1 MGAAG
6 SPEVAAT
13 TLATPW
19 GTAESLRARRLRP
32 GPTNDPQKVA
42 QNQRERLFGAMVA
55 SVSERGYSATTLSNL
70 VEISGV
76 SRRSLY
82 ALFADKEAC
91 FRAAVEAILAG
102 GMGQVLGAQSAAGSW
117 EQRAQ
122 ARFEAYAKLV
132 VDQPAAAK
140 MCLSESYAA
149 GPAARI
155 PIDEA
160 IVVWER
166 AMAEHLDESPEHA
179 AMPSEMVTVF
189 AGASLEIARDRLQRG
204 QERELPELI
213 GETAEVLLSY
223 RPPPQPLRMATRPPK
238 SSEETVEGGDHRER
252 ALRALADLA
261 AERGYENV
269 GVNEVIKRASM
280 SPATF
285 YANFSGKEDALIAAI
300 ESGGAQVVAATLPAF
315 RRHADWPQ
323 GVRAAIGAL
332 LNFLASRPAL
342 ARLLT
347 VEVYA
352 AGPRALESRDDALRA
367 LEVILAPGE
376 TSFPEVASAA
386 PWVIAEGAYALGHRK
401 VSESG
406 ATSLPSLAPILTYL
420 ALAPFIGADAACE
433 AANGAGQGRR
443 SQSAILESTWKIARS
458 RPLKRQVLANVANAG
473 EASVTSIAGDLDA
486 PVDLVRAHVDEL
498 REEELIEAVGGAAAG
513 SEQRYRSNLTT
524 IEEEQWS
531 RLSRAQRE
539 RISAQIAYLIASEVE
554 LAVNAKT
561 FDRRTDR
568 HLTRLEAQVDEPGW
582 EKLRQIHD
590 DTLRATVRVHREC
603 VERLKASGETGV
615 SVRSLQT
622 LFEMP
627 DL

>member
-1 MGAAG
+1 
-6 SPEVAAT
+6 
-13 TLATPW
+13 
-19 GTAESLRARRLRP
+19 
-32 GPTNDPQKVA
+32 
-42 QNQRERLFGAMVA
+42 
-55 SVSERGYSATTLSNL
+55 
-70 VEISGV
+70 
-76 SRRSLY
+76 
-82 ALFADKEAC
+82 
-91 FRAAVEAILAG
+91 
-102 GMGQVLGAQSAAGSW
+102 
-117 EQRAQ
+117 
-122 ARFEAYAKLV
+122 
-132 VDQPAAAK
+132 
-140 MCLSESYAA
+140 MCLLESYAA
-149 GPAARI
+149 GSAARV

-179 AMPSEMVTVF
+179 SMPSEMITVF
-189 AGASLEIARDRLQRG
+189 AGASLEIARDRLQKGREG
-204 QERELPELI
+204 ELPELI
-213 GETAEVLLSY
+213 GEAAEVLLSY

-238 SSEETVEGGDHRER
+238 SSPETIEGTDHRER

-269 GVNEVIKRASM
+269 GVNEVVKRASM

-300 ESGGAQVVAATLPAF
+300 ESAGAQVVAATLPAF

-323 GVRAAIGAL
+323 GVRAAIGSL

-352 AGPRALESRDDALRA
+352 AGPRALEARDDALRA
-367 LEVILAPGE
+367 LDVILAPGE
-376 TSFPEVASAA
+376 RSFPEVASAA
-386 PWVIAEGAYALGHRK
+386 PWVIAEGAYALGYRK

-443 SQSAILESTWKIARS
+443 SQSAILESTWKVARS
-458 RPLKRQVLANVANAG
+458 ERLKRQVLANVASAG
-473 EASVTSIAGDLDA
+473 EASVTSIADDLDA
-486 PVDLVRAHVDEL
+486 PIDLVGAHVEEL
-498 REEELIEAVGGAAAG
+498 REEQLIEPIEGAGRG
-513 SEQRYRSNLTT
+513 SEQLYRSNLTVL
-524 IEEEQWS
+524 EEEQWS
-531 RLSRAQRE
+531 RLSRVQRE
-539 RISAQIAYLIASEVE
+539 RISEQIAYLIASEIE
-554 LAVNAKT
+554 LAVSTRT

-568 HLTRLEAQVDEPGW
+568 HLTRLETQVDEPGW

-590 DTLRATVRVHREC
+590 DALRATMRVHREC

-622 LFEMP
+622 LFERP

>member
-1 MGAAG
+1 MAAKTETDRNSGPGQGVGATG
-6 SPEVAAT
+6 TTEFPAT

-32 GPTNDPQKVA
+32 GPTSDPEKVA

-82 ALFADKEAC
+82 SLFADKEAC
-91 FRAAVEAILAG
+91 FQAAIEAILAG
-102 GMGQVLGAQSAAGSW
+102 GMSQVLGTQSAGGSW
-117 EQRAQ
+117 EQRAL
-122 ARFEAYAKLV
+122 ARFEACAKLI

-140 MCLSESYAA
+140 MCLLESYAA
-149 GPAARI
+149 GPAARV

-179 AMPSEMVTVF
+179 GMPSEMITVF

-204 QERELPELI
+204 REPELPELI
-213 GETAEVLLSY
+213 GQTAQVLLSY

-238 SSEETVEGGDHRER
+238 PSAETIEGTDHRER
-252 ALRALADLA
+252 ALGALADLA
-261 AERGYENV
+261 AELGYENV

-300 ESGGAQVVAATLPAF
+300 ESAGAQVVAATLPAF

-323 GVRAAIGAL
+323 GVRGAIGAL

-367 LEVILAPGE
+367 LEVILTPGE
-376 TSFPEVASAA
+376 RSFPEVASAA
-386 PWVIAEGAYALGHRK
+386 PWVIAEGAYSLGYRK

-443 SQSAILESTWKIARS
+443 SQSAILESTWKVARGEW
-458 RPLKRQVLANVANAG
+458 LKRQVLANVAIAG
-473 EASVTSIAGDLDA
+473 EASVTSISDDLDA

-498 REEELIEAVGGAAAG
+498 REEELIEPVGGAAGG
-513 SEQRYRSNLTT
+513 SEQRYRSNLMTL
-524 IEEEQWS
+524 EEEQWS
-531 RLSRAQRE
+531 RIEQMGPARKDQRA
-539 RISAQIAYLIASEVE
+539 
-554 LAVNAKT
+554 
-561 FDRRTDR
+561 DRLPDR
-568 HLTRLEAQVDEPGW
+568 Q
-582 EKLRQIHD
+582 
-590 DTLRATVRVHREC
+590 
-603 VERLKASGETGV
+603 
-615 SVRSLQT
+615 
-622 LFEMP
+622 
-627 DL
+627 